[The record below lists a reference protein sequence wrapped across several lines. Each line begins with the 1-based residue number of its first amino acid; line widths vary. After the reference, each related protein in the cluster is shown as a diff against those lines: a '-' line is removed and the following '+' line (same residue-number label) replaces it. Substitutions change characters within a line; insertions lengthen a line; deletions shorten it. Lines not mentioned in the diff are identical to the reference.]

1 MRPLLTFLF
10 ATLVA
15 RAELSPDHY
24 RRLQEE
30 APECLVLQVE
40 KVETKVTQGKDGR
53 QLEIKAVATVQEVV
67 RSRAGRKAGETI
79 RIAYDIVQPLIPMPG
94 PAPTPLLEKGTRTKA
109 YLRPG
114 ASPDEFT
121 PAAYGQSFVK
131 P

>member
-40 KVETKVTQGKDGR
+40 KVETKVIQGKDGR

-79 RIAYDIVQPLIPMPG
+79 RIADRKSTRLNSSHEWISRMPSS
-94 PAPTPLLEKGTRTKA
+94 A
-109 YLRPG
+109 
-114 ASPDEFT
+114 
-121 PAAYGQSFVK
+121 
-131 P
+131 